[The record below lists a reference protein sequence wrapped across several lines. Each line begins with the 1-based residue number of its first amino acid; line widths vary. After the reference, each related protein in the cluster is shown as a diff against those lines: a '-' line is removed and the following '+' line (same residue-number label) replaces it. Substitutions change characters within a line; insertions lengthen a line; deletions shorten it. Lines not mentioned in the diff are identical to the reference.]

1 MSVHSPALHRTIV
14 DDSAGVGTDAIEHR
28 RRGAGAQINKI
39 DISSRRTVVREYS
52 VFVTPATDRAIVE
65 DGAGRTARGHQRNCA

>member
-1 MSVHSPALHRTIV
+1 MSIHSPALHRTIV

-28 RRGAGAQINKI
+28 RGGAGAQIDKM
-39 DISSRRTVVREYS
+39 DIRGCRTVVREYC

-65 DGAGRTARGHQRNCA
+65 DGAGRTARGYQRNRA